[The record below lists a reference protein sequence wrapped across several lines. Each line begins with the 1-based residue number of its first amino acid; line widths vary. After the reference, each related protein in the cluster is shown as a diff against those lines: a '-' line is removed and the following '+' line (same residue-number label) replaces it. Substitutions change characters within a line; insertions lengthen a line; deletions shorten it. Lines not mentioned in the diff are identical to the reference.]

1 MAMPAT
7 SIPPIET
14 ADQLFPDLRA
24 RLRHDDPTPL
34 FHQLANALRWEI
46 GMGRLSSETTLP
58 TIHELADAVGVH
70 YHTARRAYRQLADDG
85 VLVSRRGSGTRV
97 VDDAR
102 TKAPNAVS
110 SAPEVVE
117 CNLTEAA
124 QLARQVRRRY
134 GIATV
139 ARVIDGLPA
148 SATGPVLTTTFHAA
162 EVAER
167 LGGISSLVHALPVV
181 LDPSSVD
188 AVVERMR
195 RLALRRLV
203 VVERDVGTG
212 EGLAKEIGRQ
222 IGNRFVATVADL
234 EWFHAA
240 APAADHLVLLSP
252 RVWDAEPD
260 SLQDLPNVMTVRL
273 VFDEIALDA
282 VARHHGWQSVEPV
295 GQEEAQ

>member
-1 MAMPAT
+1 MT
-7 SIPPIET
+7 ST
-14 ADQLFPDLRA
+14 ALLDAEGVDRLFFDLRH
-24 RLRHDDPTPL
+24 RLRPDDPTPL

-46 GMGRLSSETTLP
+46 GMGRLSVDTTLP

-70 YHTARRAYRQLADDG
+70 YHTARRAYHQLAVDG
-85 VLVSRRGSGTRV
+85 VLVSRRGSGTRLV
-97 VDDAR
+97 ASAR
-102 TKAPNAVS
+102 AEAPIGPSRV
-110 SAPEVVE
+110 PEVVE

-124 QLARQVRRRY
+124 QLARQVRRRF

-139 ARVIDGLPA
+139 ARVIDGLPGT
-148 SATGPVLTTTFHAA
+148 ATAPVLTTTFHAA
-162 EVAER
+162 EVADR
-167 LGGISSLVHALPVV
+167 LGGTSSLVHALPVV

-195 RLALRRLV
+195 RLNLHRLV

-212 EGLAKEIGRQ
+212 DGLAKEIGKQ
-222 IGNRFVATVADL
+222 VGNRFVASVADP

-240 APAADHLVLLSP
+240 APADDHLVLLSP

-260 SLQDLPNVMTVRL
+260 SLHDLPNVMTVRF

-282 VARHHGWQSVEPV
+282 VARHHGWHPVERV
-295 GQEEAQ
+295 GQQEAQ